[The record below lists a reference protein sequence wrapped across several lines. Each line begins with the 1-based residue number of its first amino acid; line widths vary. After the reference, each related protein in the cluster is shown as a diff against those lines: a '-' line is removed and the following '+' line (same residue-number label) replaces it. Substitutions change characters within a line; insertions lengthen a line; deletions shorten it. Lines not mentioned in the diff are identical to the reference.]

1 MDPDELPGVSTH
13 AGLNPTRVVEEAEK
27 IADEVGLP
35 RLTLTLLAERLK
47 VRQPSLYKHID
58 GMPGLQHSI
67 TIRGKQEL
75 ADILARAAVGRARGD
90 AVVAIA
96 HAYRRWAL
104 AHPGRYAA
112 AQPAPVPGDVVDEAA
127 SRAVVIVLVDVLAG
141 YGLSGDDVIDA
152 IRFVRAALHGF
163 VTLEAPTAGA
173 FALPVDIDR
182 SFDRLVQAVVNA
194 LAEWGRTK

>member
-1 MDPDELPGVSTH
+1 VSTH
-13 AGLNPTRVVEEAEK
+13 AGLSPTKVVEEAER

-35 RLTLTLLAERLK
+35 RLTLTLLAERLN

-67 TIRGKQEL
+67 TVRGKKEL
-75 ADILARAAVGRARGD
+75 AEILARAAVGQARGD
-90 AVVAIA
+90 AVVAVA
-96 HAYRRWAL
+96 HAYRRWAME
-104 AHPGRYAA
+104 HPGRYAA
-112 AQPAPVPGDVVDEAA
+112 AQPAPIPGDVDDEAA
-127 SRAVVIVLVDVLAG
+127 SRALVNVLVDVLAG
-141 YGLSGDDVIDA
+141 YGLRGDDVVDA

-163 VTLEAPTAGA
+163 VSLEAPTAGA

-194 LAEWGRTK
+194 LAEWSRTK

>member
-1 MDPDELPGVSTH
+1 VPS
-13 AGLNPTRVVEEAEK
+13 AGLNPTRVVEEAER

-35 RLTLTLLAERLK
+35 RLTLTLLAERLN

-58 GMPGLQHSI
+58 GMPGLQHSL
-67 TIRGKQEL
+67 TIRGKKEL

-96 HAYRRWAL
+96 HAYRGWAL
-104 AHPGRYAA
+104 EHPGRYAA
-112 AQPAPVPGDVVDEAA
+112 AQPAPTPGDVDDEAA
-127 SRAVVIVLVDVLAG
+127 STAVVGVLVDVLAG

-152 IRFVRAALHGF
+152 IRFVRATLHGF
-163 VTLEAPTAGA
+163 VTLAAPTAGA
-173 FALPVDIDR
+173 FALPADIDR

-194 LAEWGRTK
+194 LAAWGDSR

>member
-1 MDPDELPGVSTH
+1 MPS
-13 AGLNPTRVVEEAEK
+13 AGLNSSRVVEEAER

-35 RLTLTLLAERLK
+35 RLTLTLLAERLN

-67 TIRGKQEL
+67 AVRGKKEL
-75 ADILARAAVGRARGD
+75 AEILGRAAVGRARRD

-104 AHPGRYAA
+104 EHPGRYAA
-112 AQPAPVPGDVVDEAA
+112 AQPAPIPGDDDDEAA
-127 SRAVVIVLVDVLAG
+127 SRAVVGVLVDVLAG
-141 YGLSGDDVIDA
+141 YDLSGDDVIDA

-163 VTLEAPTAGA
+163 VTLEAPAAGA

-194 LAEWGRTK
+194 LAEWDRAA

>member
-1 MDPDELPGVSTH
+1 VPS
-13 AGLNPTRVVEEAEK
+13 AGLTATRVVEEAER

-35 RLTLTLLAERLK
+35 RLTLTLLAERLN

-67 TIRGKQEL
+67 SVRGKTEL
-75 ADILARAAVGRARGD
+75 AEVLARAAVGRARDD

-104 AHPGRYAA
+104 EHPGRYAA
-112 AQPAPVPGDVVDEAA
+112 AQPAPTPGDVDDESA
-127 SRAVVIVLVDVLAG
+127 SSAVVGVLVDVLAG
-141 YGLSGDDVIDA
+141 YGLSGDDVVDA

-182 SFDRLVQAVVNA
+182 SFDRLVRAVANA
-194 LAEWGRTK
+194 LAEWGHGE